1 MRPTHCREAARVID
15 RLLAAPQEFEF
26 VQAVRILLAWLARQ
40 GVAPDEA
47 LRTRLRFENSL
58 RLAFPAAEIEALSTM
73 AAGSEDGADGVAG
86 FAITPAFMGLLGA
99 HGALPAHVTE
109 RIAAWQAD
117 HDDPAPRA
125 FLDMLS
131 GRMLALFYRAW
142 HKHRI
147 EYTHGEYEHGGH
159 AHAGSAGGFQ
169 RMLLAL
175 AVASQA
181 ARGSGTTVLP
191 AALFAHFAGLLHQ
204 RPLSAVVLERLV
216 ANYFGASV
224 RIDEAVGHWDVL
236 AASEQS
242 ALGVNARLGDNTL
255 LGERNWRPDLR
266 SRLRIGPLGRDMFVR
281 FLPGGTAAEAL
292 RAILQA
298 VAGPTV
304 GFEVQLILRAED
316 VTPSRLAGA
325 GPDSAPACLGRD
337 SFMLSTAH
345 ATCART
351 DRTDMRYLLR
361 PMAPLPPRARSQSP
375 R

>member
-1 MRPTHCREAARVID
+1 MRPAHRREAAPIID

-26 VQAVRILLAWLARQ
+26 IQAVRILLAWLARQ

-58 RLAFPAAEIEALSTM
+58 RLGFPAAEIEALSTM
-73 AAGSEDGADGVAG
+73 AVGSEAGAEAEGAAG

-147 EYTHGEYEHGGH
+147 EYTHSEYKHTVSDGGLQ
-159 AHAGSAGGFQ
+159 A
-169 RMLLAL
+169 MLLAL
-175 AVASQA
+175 AAASQSA
-181 ARGSGTTVLP
+181 QGSGTTVLP

-216 ANYFGASV
+216 ASYFGATV
-224 RIDEAVGHWDVL
+224 RIEETVGHWDAL
-236 AASEQS
+236 APSEQS

-266 SRLRIGPLGRDMFVR
+266 ARLRIGPLGRDMFAR

-316 VTPSRLAGA
+316 VAPSRLGGA
-325 GPDSAPACLGRD
+325 ASAPACLGRD
-337 SFMLSTAH
+337 SFMTSNGT
-345 ATCART
+345 RT
-351 DRTDMRYLLR
+351 DRTDMRYLLL
-361 PMAPLPPRARSQSP
+361 PMAPLPPRA
-375 R
+375 